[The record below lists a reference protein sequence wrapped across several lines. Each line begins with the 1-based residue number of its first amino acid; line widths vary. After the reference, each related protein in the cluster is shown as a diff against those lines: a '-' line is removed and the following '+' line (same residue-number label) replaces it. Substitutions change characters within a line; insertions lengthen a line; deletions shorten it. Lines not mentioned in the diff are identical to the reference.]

1 MNSEAVPP
9 LFLGDGALIGVGK
22 EMATGGEGVVYAVG
36 SDLVAKLYHQP
47 PDGQKVAKLEAM
59 AQSSTPRLTKVTAWP
74 QGVLYDAQEQPRGFL
89 MRRVNRHSDLHVL
102 YGPKT
107 RLLHYPDA
115 TYAFLVHVAANLA
128 RAFAVVH
135 DHGHVVGD
143 VNQGGVAVAKDGTV
157 ALVDCDSF
165 QVVSGGV
172 VYGCDVGVPHYQP
185 PELQNTTSF
194 RGLPRTVEH
203 DRFGLAVL
211 IFQTLFLA
219 RHPFAGRW
227 DGSGEMGLERAI
239 AERRFVYGKNAAQ
252 QQMHAPPGS
261 LPLRTVS
268 DELGALFER
277 AFTASAEQRPTAREW
292 MAGCDR
298 FGGEL
303 RTCSSNAAHAHASL
317 VAACPLCALENRAG
331 ISLFHAPEQAA
342 AAGPDVDALTAELG
356 ALQAALHVPGPLAL
370 RALAPAASFMAVGDD
385 RLAAAHMLLN
395 ALDEQLTRAN
405 DACEAWPARR
415 QNWEVVRGIGVAVA
429 GGLSAA
435 TAALAVSLAPVA
447 VATAAVAAVAAV
459 SVVASKPGTLKE
471 LEAERGR
478 LRQARATAA
487 ASLASSQ
494 AKVNAA
500 RAAANE
506 LWRLRSEAQ
515 AIIDALEV
523 IREETTLKAL
533 LAQAEASHLKVT
545 EGCAEEAAAALARFN
560 RDVES
565 QQLRAHLD
573 RFIIED
579 DGPRSVTK
587 RTSTL
592 LMAAGIESAFDL
604 ETTSLA
610 RLVPEAVAQ
619 ELLAWRRSLI
629 AAWKPNPRDPA
640 LLKARNELK
649 RDLETKAVRQAL
661 TLQTTLSALR
671 VHADKVGGTIEEGL
685 RDLRRLTT
693 EAEDIA
699 RSFP

>member
-1 MNSEAVPP
+1 MTREAVPP
-9 LFLGDGALIGVGK
+9 LFLGDGALVGVGK
-22 EMATGGEGVVYAVG
+22 EMAEGGEGVVYAVG
-36 SDLVAKLYHQP
+36 ADLVAKLYHQP
-47 PDGQKVAKLEAM
+47 PDSQKVAKLEAM

-115 TYAFLVHVAANLA
+115 TSAFLVHVAANLA

-143 VNQGGVAVAKDGTV
+143 VNQGGIAVAKDGTV

-165 QVVSGGV
+165 QVVSSGV

-203 DRFGLAVL
+203 DRFGIAVL

-227 DGSGEMGLERAI
+227 DGADGEMTLERAI

-268 DELGALFER
+268 DEMGALFER
-277 AFTASAEQRPTAREW
+277 AFTGSAEQRPTAREW
-292 MAGCDR
+292 IAGCDR
-298 FGGEL
+298 FAAEL
-303 RTCSSNAAHAHASL
+303 RTCSSNAAHAHAPL

-331 ISLFHAPEQAA
+331 LSLFHAPQQAA
-342 AAGPDVDALTAELG
+342 AAGLDVDALTAELV
-356 ALQAALHVPGPLAL
+356 ALQAALHVPGPLVL
-370 RALAPAASFMAVGDD
+370 RGLGPAASSISIGDD
-385 RLAAAHMLLN
+385 RLVADRMRVD
-395 ALDEQLTRAN
+395 ALEEQVTRVN
-405 DACEAWPARR
+405 DACAAWPARR

-429 GGLSAA
+429 GGLSVA
-435 TAALAVSLAPVA
+435 TAALAVMVGPVA
-447 VATAAVAAVAAV
+447 VAAAAAAAVAAV
-459 SVVASKPGTLKE
+459 SVVAAKPGS
-471 LEAERGR
+471 LEDLERERDR
-478 LRQARATAA
+478 LWQERSAA
-487 ASLASSQ
+487 NASLTSSLTQ
-494 AKVNAA
+494 VNAA

-515 AIIDALEV
+515 AIIDALEL
-523 IREETTLKAL
+523 IREDTTLKTL
-533 LAQAEASHLKVT
+533 LSQAEARHLRAT
-545 EGCAEEAAAALARFN
+545 EGCAAAAVAALARFD
-560 RDVES
+560 RDAEAR
-565 QQLRAHLD
+565 QLREHLD
-573 RFIIED
+573 HFIIDD
-579 DGPRSVTK
+579 DGPRIFE
-587 RTSTL
+587 RTRTL

-604 ETTSLA
+604 ESTSLA

-629 AAWKPNPRDPA
+629 AGWRFNPRDPS
-640 LLKARNELK
+640 LRRAREEL
-649 RDLETKAVRQAL
+649 RRELNVTAARAAA
-661 TLQTTLSALR
+661 TLQQSIAALR
-671 VHADKVGGTIEEGL
+671 LHADGVGGTIEQGL
-685 RDLRRLTT
+685 RDLRRLQV
-693 EAEDIA
+693 EAEGVT
-699 RSFP
+699 RRR